1 MSLDII
7 KSYLVSIGFN
17 IDNASLNST
26 QQKMNQAETTVKS
39 FAKNNSN
46 SVASMK
52 HSTADI
58 GMLTRTSMDALG
70 KIFPVIKG
78 PLNQVMN
85 HINLVKQVFNAFS
98 KSVKKDMSEA
108 DSSVN
113 KFQSGTSKKSTSVRD
128 KVNNFTANKTKG
140 NTPKSKEA
148 TTATH
153 TKPSNIPTPKVSSKI
168 NNFKNKDNEPSKP
181 SNVPTPKVL
190 SKNMPKNILKG
201 TPRGSPKTFK
211 YIVPKP
217 KENTTIKTKT
227 NNLKNNDNVPK
238 INNFK
243 NTSAIPKIKS
253 KNKLKNTNNIQ
264 NYKPK
269 NTPIHSGINP
279 LKIQRTNKNDSAI
292 KPSSVKKVGN
302 STEDMSKG
310 LATTSKAFNMLT
322 TTSSKTGTALE
333 TFGAVGGTAIKGFSL
348 AALGPLALIAAAIA
362 AIAIAAVALTKFLGD
377 LAKQDL
383 GYQKLAR
390 QLWTT
395 KQNAK
400 EISMALKTMGVTM
413 QDLWLSPQL
422 LAQFN
427 QLRKD
432 SAELKLPDSFNK
444 NIGVVQG
451 LGFEFQ
457 RLKQAGT
464 LAFQWLGSYI
474 LQYIAGPL
482 NKIKVGLHN
491 FNDGFLKAI
500 PKIAKVIAIP
510 IGVIIR
516 LFLDLAQVVGFLGK
530 TWGKIVHFIGSLLGK
545 IPEKVQNIIKI
556 IGLLALV
563 IFSPLAAIVGLI
575 LIFDDLMTAIKGGK
589 SVIGDWGK
597 DFKDKVGKAALPFTK
612 LWKTIQGFYTNIKKG
627 AGDIAAPFIA
637 FGEKVQSIFE
647 YIGEI
652 IDDIKKKINSIVKP
666 IANAVNAVKGT
677 PDNVVNVVKGAPGNI
692 LKAAQGIPG
701 DIFSALKGAGDKI
714 SALAIQSKVNYAV
727 PPVSSTKNT
736 NSTSSSVANSNNKSS
751 NTNTFNVYGTS
762 PTSTASAI
770 GKTLTGINIR
780 NLQGVY

>member
-17 IDNASLNST
+17 IDNSSLNST
-26 QQKMNQAETTVKS
+26 QQKMSQAETTVKS

-46 SVASMK
+46 SVASMQ

-58 GMLTRTSMDALG
+58 GMLTRTSMDALA
-70 KIFPVIKG
+70 KIFPIIKG
-78 PLNQVMN
+78 PLNEVMN

-113 KFQSGTSKKSTSVRD
+113 KFQSSTSKKATSVRD
-128 KVNNFTANKTKG
+128 NVNKF
-140 NTPKSKEA
+140 KS
-148 TTATH
+148 
-153 TKPSNIPTPKVSSKI
+153 S
-168 NNFKNKDNEPSKP
+168 
-181 SNVPTPKVL
+181 
-190 SKNMPKNILKG
+190 
-201 TPRGSPKTFK
+201 
-211 YIVPKP
+211 
-217 KENTTIKTKT
+217 
-227 NNLKNNDNVPK
+227 
-238 INNFK
+238 
-243 NTSAIPKIKS
+243 
-253 KNKLKNTNNIQ
+253 
-264 NYKPK
+264 KPK
-269 NTPIHSGINP
+269 NDKTH
-279 LKIQRTNKNDSAI
+279 TE
-292 KPSSVKKVGN
+292 PSSEAKSTSSKVPSN
-302 STEDMSKG
+302 NLETVDSVNDI
-310 LATTSKAFNMLT
+310 SKACNTLT
-322 TTSSKTGTALE
+322 TTSGKTGTALE

-362 AIAIAAVALTKFLGD
+362 AIAVAAVALTKFLGD
-377 LAKQDL
+377 LARQDL

-444 NIGVVQG
+444 NIAVVQG

-457 RLKQAGT
+457 RLKQAGS
-464 LAFQWLGSYI
+464 LALQWIGSYI
-474 LQYIAGPL
+474 LEYIAGPL
-482 NKIKVGLHN
+482 YKIKVGFHN

-510 IGVIIR
+510 IGVIAR

-530 TWGKIVHFIGSLLGK
+530 TWGKTVHFIGSLLGK

-589 SVIGDWGK
+589 SVIVDWGK
-597 DFKDKVGKAALPFTK
+597 DFKDKVGKAALPFIK
-612 LWKTIQGFYTNIKKG
+612 LWETIKGFYTNIKKG

-666 IANAVNAVKGT
+666 IANAVNAVKST
-677 PDNVVNVVKGAPGNI
+677 PDNVVNAVKGAPGNI
-692 LKAAQGIPG
+692 LKAAQGIPE

-714 SALAIQSKVNYAV
+714 SAIAIQSKVNYAV
-727 PPVSSTKNT
+727 PSVSSTKNT

-751 NTNTFNVYGTS
+751 NTNTFNVYGTN